1 LIAILL
7 AWTLA
12 KAFINTYI
20 ILMKNPQINAKV
32 SSLREILNELSQ
44 IDVPWYQRTYKWEN
58 TQVDDIFHDVVFYAW
73 DAGSRGAF
81 LGSIVFAPGEE
92 NEAWEIIDGQ
102 QRITTLTVLLSVLAH
117 SLLDIAPTSPII
129 GEVFTLLHRQ
139 DGSPKLHLKELDHA
153 IYIEI
158 VAKYRKGVLQKYEQG
173 DKNAAD
179 FLSQSLLFKA
189 YELVQEM
196 VDGAVSSACR
206 EKGFERQKATELLI
220 YSLLDAVRL
229 VRILAPDNSDGIK
242 IFESL
247 NASGMPLEEDELIK
261 SSFYM
266 HAKSNRYAQDRVQAL
281 WEGREDSISSM
292 LKTSS
297 KRSRFLRSYWLSN
310 HHFVRKDG
318 LFDAYNQ
325 WTLGCVAKSG
335 ADEAFKVICAHV
347 ERSLH
352 VYVDMEKAAQGYEFM
367 KVQNTM
373 GATMFR
379 TVILAVHD
387 LMFDGS
393 VTQRIESVKRVGLV
407 LESVLVRMSVAGQ
420 TTNVLEKSISDLA
433 IKIRN
438 GDLGMGADM
447 LEANVRKFF
456 QQQHLGIPSD
466 SVFASTFVSSSLE
479 GAKSRKW
486 LPIFYRLNWALKYPN
501 SLATAYR
508 ENPDYSGWEI
518 LSVRPPLEAPTLNH
532 CRDLGFKG
540 VNDYLASLNSP
551 GNFIVRANHG
561 EDLRINMNFT
571 PHSADAE
578 GISNRNDALAAL
590 AVKTWLLW

>member
-1 LIAILL
+1 
-7 AWTLA
+7 
-12 KAFINTYI
+12 
-20 ILMKNPQINAKV
+20 MKNPQINAKV

-81 LGSIVFAPGEE
+81 LGSIVFAPGEK

-102 QRITTLTVLLSVLAH
+102 QRVTTLTVLLSVLAH

-129 GEVFTLLHRQ
+129 GEVFTLLHRG

-158 VAKYRKGVLQKYEQG
+158 VAKYRKGVIQKYEQG
-173 DKNAAD
+173 NKNAAD
-179 FLSQSLLFKA
+179 FLAQSLLFKA

-196 VDGAVSSACR
+196 VDGAVSTACR
-206 EKGFERQKATELLI
+206 ELGFERQKATEQLI
-220 YSLLDAVRL
+220 YSLLDSVRL

-266 HAKSNRYAQDRVQAL
+266 HAKSDRDSQDRVQAL
-281 WEGREDSISSM
+281 WEGREGSISSI
-292 LKTSS
+292 LRTSS

-310 HHFVRKDG
+310 HRFVRKDG
-318 LFDAYNQ
+318 LFEAYNQ
-325 WTLGCVAKSG
+325 WIMARVAKSG
-335 ADEAFKVICAHV
+335 ANKSFREICAHV
-347 ERSLH
+347 ERSLQ
-352 VYVDMEKAAQGYEFM
+352 VYADMERAVQGYEFM
-367 KVQNTM
+367 KIQNTM

-387 LMFDGS
+387 LMFDGAVS
-393 VTQRIESVKRVGLV
+393 QRVESVKRVGMV

-433 IKIRN
+433 IKIRV
-438 GDLGMGADM
+438 GDLGIGPDM
-447 LEANVRKFF
+447 LESNVRKFF
-456 QQQHLGIPSD
+456 QQQHLGIPTD
-466 SVFASTFVSSSLE
+466 TVFASTFVSSSLE
-479 GAKSRKW
+479 GGKSRKW
-486 LPIFYRLNWALKYPN
+486 VPIFYRLNWALKYPN
-501 SLATAYR
+501 SIATAYK
-508 ENPDYSGWEI
+508 ENPDYSDWDI
-518 LSVRPPLEAPTLNH
+518 FSVRPPLEAPSINH

-551 GNFIVRANHG
+551 GNFVVRGDGNEA
-561 EDLRINMNFT
+561 LPVNMNFNQ
-571 PHSADAE
+571 HSADTE
-578 GISNRNDALAAL
+578 GISNRNEALAAL